1 MIGNEQYMSASPEL
15 LEAAPNN
22 FKWASTDLASIALSN
37 AGATGNAAA
46 KRVRS
51 RRGQRGFTL
60 VELLLVLVIL
70 ALIAG
75 LVLPG
80 IIGKAESAKA
90 RAAASQISRI
100 AMSVESYYLDT
111 GNTPSSL
118 DELVNQP
125 SGVSGWNGPYIKP
138 SLLKDPW
145 GRAYI
150 FTSPGEHGDF
160 DIESLGA
167 DGQRGGDGK
176 NADINSWE

>member
-1 MIGNEQYMSASPEL
+1 MISKLGLARSARL
-15 LEAAPNN
+15 R
-22 FKWASTDLASIALSN
+22 
-37 AGATGNAAA
+37 
-46 KRVRS
+46 KRTLRQ
-51 RRGQRGFTL
+51 GGFTL

-90 RAAASQISRI
+90 KAAASQISRI
-100 AMSVESYYLDT
+100 SMSVEAYYLDT
-111 GNTPSSL
+111 GNTPTSL
-118 DELVNQP
+118 EELVNQP
-125 SGVSGWNGPYIKP
+125 SGTTGWNGPYIKN

-145 GRAYI
+145 GKPYM

-167 DGQRGGDGK
+167 DGQRGGEGK
-176 NADINSWE
+176 NADITSWE

>member
-1 MIGNEQYMSASPEL
+1 MKFSKFYKM
-15 LEAAPNN
+15 PNN
-22 FKWASTDLASIALSN
+22 
-37 AGATGNAAA
+37 
-46 KRVRS
+46 
-51 RRGQRGFTL
+51 GQRGFTL

-90 RAAASQISRI
+90 KAASSQISRI
-100 AMSVESYYLDT
+100 SMSVESFYLDT

-118 DELVNQP
+118 EELVNQP
-125 SGVSGWNGPYIKP
+125 SGVKGWNGPYIKN

-145 GRAYI
+145 GQPYRY
-150 FTSPGEHGDF
+150 SVPGEHGDF

-167 DGQRGGDGK
+167 DRQRGGEGK
-176 NADINSWE
+176 NADINSWQ